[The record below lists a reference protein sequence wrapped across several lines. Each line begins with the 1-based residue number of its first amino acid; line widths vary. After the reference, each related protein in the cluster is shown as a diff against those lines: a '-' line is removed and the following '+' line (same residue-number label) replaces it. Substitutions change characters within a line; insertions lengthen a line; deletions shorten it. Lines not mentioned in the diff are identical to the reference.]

1 MPVPHGFV
9 EKLAELS
16 AAGRAFVAVTLV
28 ETVGSTPQ
36 DTGTKML
43 VDPSGLVFGTVGG
56 GRVENKSIGHAQSLL
71 SDHGSGA
78 AQTCQLVEWNLQR
91 DVGMTCGG
99 VVKLLFE
106 AYNFHE
112 WRIVVFGAGHVA
124 QSLVRLL
131 GLLECRVTCVDQ
143 RDDWLAKLPTSPKLR
158 VIQLAEPRDFVA
170 QLQGDEFVVCM
181 TMGHKTDRPILQAIL
196 QRNLPLLRGEGRG
209 EGGEKAEGGRG
220 KAETAAVA
228 IENLPSLPQEGLG
241 HRDSPPPHPNPLP
254 KGEGTGGF
262 QLPYLGVI
270 GSQAKRKVLVREL
283 IEGGLADELA
293 NAFRC
298 PIGLPL
304 GTNQPGEIA
313 VSIAAELIQCR
324 DALGAK
330 I

>member
-28 ETVGSTPQ
+28 ETIGSTPQ

-43 VDPSGLVFGTVGG
+43 VDAAGLVFGTVGG
-56 GRVENKSIGHAQSLL
+56 GKVENKSIGHAQSLL
-71 SDHGSGA
+71 SDNGNGA

-143 RDDWLAKLPTSPKLR
+143 RDDWLAKLP
-158 VIQLAEPRDFVA
+158 PRQNCA
-170 QLQGDEFVVCM
+170 
-181 TMGHKTDRPILQAIL
+181 RSNWPSRAISF
-196 QRNLPLLRGEGRG
+196 RNC
-209 EGGEKAEGGRG
+209 
-220 KAETAAVA
+220 TA
-228 IENLPSLPQEGLG
+228 
-241 HRDSPPPHPNPLP
+241 
-254 KGEGTGGF
+254 
-262 QLPYLGVI
+262 
-270 GSQAKRKVLVREL
+270 
-283 IEGGLADELA
+283 
-293 NAFRC
+293 
-298 PIGLPL
+298 
-304 GTNQPGEIA
+304 TNSSSA
-313 VSIAAELIQCR
+313 
-324 DALGAK
+324 
-330 I
+330 